1 MDSQSCDQTS
11 EFNDSI
17 NGPGSAAAAST
28 GGRVTPSHVR
38 KHKPCHVLSDK
49 AAQNI
54 SILLSVLKRSPE
66 SLKRDVITMNEEYLS
81 ENAVDQMIHYMP
93 TSDELRRLNEQ
104 ADKLPLEEFNQAE
117 NSPLC

>member
-1 MDSQSCDQTS
+1 M
-11 EFNDSI
+11 
-17 NGPGSAAAAST
+17 
-28 GGRVTPSHVR
+28 
-38 KHKPCHVLSDK
+38 
-49 AAQNI
+49 
-54 SILLSVLKRSPE
+54 LKRSPE

-117 NSPLC
+117 KFAIMVGRRNLFE